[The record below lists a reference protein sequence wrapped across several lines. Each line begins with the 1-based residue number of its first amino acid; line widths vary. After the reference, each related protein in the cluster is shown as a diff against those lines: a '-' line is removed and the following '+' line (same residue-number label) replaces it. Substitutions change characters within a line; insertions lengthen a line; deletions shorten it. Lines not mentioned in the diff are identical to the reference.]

1 MTVYPCKL
9 INNGAEYFAE
19 PVFGKSATI
28 TTLTKADGYFIID
41 AGVEGL
47 REGVKVLVHLF

>member
-1 MTVYPCKL
+1 MTIYPCKL
-9 INNGAEYFAE
+9 HLDGHEYTAE
-19 PVFGKSATI
+19 PIFGKSAAI

-47 REGVKVLVHLF
+47 HEGMSVLAHLL